1 MKHLLAEYNSAVI
14 LLEQLTWEEVCHPSA
29 QVWLRLEQPLNLPV
43 PKPVRLAAINALMT
57 QRRAEEEVVMLQQE
71 IKNVIAFHM
80 KDVAALTGAIGQL
93 EESET
98 MTAYDRGCV
107 SLLKVRL
114 SKVKEQL
121 LSCCCSYEQHVD
133 VPDLTS
139 LNLDLHVPPLDN
151 MDFIQEHQELIIE
164 DDLEEETLLSPLYYP
179 DLSAAC
185 SERGLYLSDS
195 DESVDSTC
203 MLCTGFIAVCYTMH

>member
-14 LLEQLTWEEVCHPSA
+14 PLEQLTWEEVCHPSA

-80 KDVAALTGAIGQL
+80 KDVAALAGGKL

-98 MTAYDRGCV
+98 ITAYDRGCV
-107 SLLKVRL
+107 SLLKV
-114 SKVKEQL
+114 
-121 LSCCCSYEQHVD
+121 
-133 VPDLTS
+133 
-139 LNLDLHVPPLDN
+139 
-151 MDFIQEHQELIIE
+151 
-164 DDLEEETLLSPLYYP
+164 
-179 DLSAAC
+179 
-185 SERGLYLSDS
+185 
-195 DESVDSTC
+195 
-203 MLCTGFIAVCYTMH
+203 